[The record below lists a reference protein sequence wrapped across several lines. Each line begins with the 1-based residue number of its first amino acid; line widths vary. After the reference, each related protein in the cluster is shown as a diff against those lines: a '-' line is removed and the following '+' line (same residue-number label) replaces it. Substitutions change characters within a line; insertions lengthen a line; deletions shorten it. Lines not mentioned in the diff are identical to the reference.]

1 MYFITAVTDPK
12 VRAKEKAKYVMTMI
26 RAMDLGAGFTSHDR
40 FWTALVRTDGEEDN
54 FEYLPFDI
62 GSQRPIMERWIEMD
76 DLTEASQLAGS
87 FFMRGGKEVE
97 LCLPH
102 V

>member
-1 MYFITAVTDPK
+1 MYLITAVRDPK

-40 FWTALVRTDGEEDN
+40 FWAALVRTDGDQDD

-62 GSQRPIMERWIEMD
+62 GSQRPIMERWIATD
-76 DLTEASQLAGS
+76 RRTEASQLAEP
-87 FFMRGGKEVE
+87 FFASGKQVE
-97 LCLPH
+97 PCLPDE
-102 V
+102 